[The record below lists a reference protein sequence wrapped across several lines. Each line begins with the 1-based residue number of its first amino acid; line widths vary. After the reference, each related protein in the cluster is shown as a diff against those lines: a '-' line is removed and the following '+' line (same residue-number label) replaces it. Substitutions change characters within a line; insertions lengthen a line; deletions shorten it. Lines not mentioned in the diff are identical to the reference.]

1 MEFTRRNAPTPGRVI
16 RAEEMQ
22 EERPMQKAQKTI
34 REPNFVRSHD
44 DGATSMRAG
53 YVLLALILLGGL
65 MYFSKDRVPTV
76 ADRPNPSPLT
86 TTGSAPA
93 R

>member
-1 MEFTRRNAPTPGRVI
+1 MEFGRPE
-16 RAEEMQ
+16 RGGARSRCSCEEMQ
-22 EERPMQKAQKTI
+22 EERLMQKAQKPI
-34 REPNFVRSHD
+34 REPNFVRSQD

-53 YVLLALILLGGL
+53 FVLLALVLLGAL

-76 ADRPNPSPLT
+76 ADRPNPSPMT

>member
-1 MEFTRRNAPTPGRVI
+1 
-16 RAEEMQ
+16 
-22 EERPMQKAQKTI
+22 MQKAQKRI

-44 DGATSMRAG
+44 DGSTSMRAG
-53 YVLLALILLGGL
+53 YVLLAAIAIGAL
-65 MYFSKDRVPTV
+65 MYFSKDRVPAV
-76 ADRPNPSPLT
+76 AERPNPSPMAG